1 MEYPK
6 GIDDKFM
13 TALLIAGRGES
24 GADAPV
30 YNVQTWKP
38 FGTLHCST
46 FSDGEQS
53 VLRAHAVSEQWSQ
66 ESIYTRSRILYRFLK
81 RVVRHYEPIIGLN
94 QLLSGKSWLDA
105 SSEYFYMI
113 TQVRGI
119 KRNLK

>member
-6 GIDDKFM
+6 GIDDKFV
-13 TALLIAGRGES
+13 TSLLVAGRGES

-30 YNVQTWKP
+30 YNVQTWEP
-38 FGTLHCST
+38 FGTLRCST

-66 ESIYTRSRILYRFLK
+66 ESIYTRSRILYRFLR
-81 RVVRHYEPIIGLN
+81 RVVRYYEPIIGLD

-105 SSEYFYMI
+105 S
-113 TQVRGI
+113 
-119 KRNLK
+119 